1 MGILNRIRRKWN
13 KRDSAQSFVGFLRSD
28 DAYDML
34 CSHGYISLDKCPEVV
49 TACRKIAVLISSM
62 TIHLM
67 KNTDNGD
74 QRIVNELSR
83 KIDIN
88 PYQYMTRRSWME
100 FIVMQMLLYGKGNSV
115 VRVHMV
121 KGEKDDWLL
130 GDLEPLPVHRY
141 SFMNDV
147 NGYRIWIDGRIY
159 GPDEVLHFTENPDP
173 DYPWLGRGTTIILKD
188 LANNLKQAAAT
199 EKGFLESK
207 WKPSIIV
214 KVDAINEELSTPEG
228 RRIILE
234 DYVASNQAGEPWILP
249 AQEFQIEQVRPLSL
263 QDLALKDTIELDRRM
278 VAAILGVPPFVLG
291 VGDYKREAW
300 NAFITDVVAPI
311 AKNIEQEMTR
321 KMILSPQMY
330 LKFNIRSLMDW
341 DIKTISDVLG
351 GLSDRGI
358 VTGNEVRDAIGMS
371 PLEGLDELRILEN
384 YIPADKAGDQKKLAG
399 AGGSNDE

>member
-1 MGILNRIRRKWN
+1 MGILNKIKKFTKREKN
-13 KRDSAQSFVGFLRSD
+13 KSFVGFLQSD
-28 DAYDML
+28 EAYDML
-34 CSHGYISLDKCPEVV
+34 CCHGYTSLDKCPEVV
-49 TACRKIAVLISSM
+49 TACRKIAVMISSM

-74 QRIVNELSR
+74 QRIVNMLSH

-88 PYQYMTRRSWME
+88 PYRYMTRRSWME
-100 FIVMQMLLYGKGNSV
+100 FIVMQMLLHGRGNSV

-121 KGEKDDWLL
+121 KGEKDDWII
-130 GDLEPLPVHRY
+130 GDLEPLSDHRF
-141 SFMNDV
+141 SFHHYQD
-147 NGYRIWIDGRIY
+147 GYQIAIDGHLY
-159 GPDEVLHFTENPDP
+159 DPDEVLHFVENPDP
-173 DYPWLGRGTTIILKD
+173 DYPWYGRGTTIILKD
-188 LANNLKQAAAT
+188 VANNLKQAAAT
-199 EKGFLESK
+199 EKGFLEAK

-263 QDLALKDTIELDRRM
+263 QDLAIKDTVELDRRLI
-278 VAAILGVPPFVLG
+278 AAILGVPPFIVG
-291 VGDYKREAW
+291 VGEYNREAW
-300 NAFITDVVAPI
+300 NAFITDTVAPI
-311 AKNIEQEMTR
+311 AKTIEQELTR
-321 KMILSPQMY
+321 KLIVSPQMY
-330 LKFNIRSLMDW
+330 LKLNIRSLMDW

-351 GLSDRGI
+351 GLSDKGI

-384 YIPADKAGDQKKLAG
+384 YIPADKVGDQKKLIG
-399 AGGSNDE
+399 AGGSDE